1 MNNNYNSEQYETSG
15 EKKTTYSV
23 DENGKLVKTVKQ
35 NVSEITY
42 TKADLSSGKTYDS
55 VEAAEKD
62 LADKKAAL
70 KDGDKDVETSM
81 SATATADVTVSQ
93 KTTFTTTIDLSKIVV
108 EMKKINNDNDKY
120 DKLNLCNITNKDNG

>member
-1 MNNNYNSEQYETSG
+1 M
-15 EKKTTYSV
+15 

-42 TKADLSSGKTYDS
+42 TETKLSSDKTYDN

-108 EMKKINNDNDKY
+108 EMKKINNDNVKY
-120 DKLNLCNITNKDNG
+120 E

>member
-1 MNNNYNSEQYETSG
+1 MKLPVR
-15 EKKTTYSV
+15 KKTTYSV

-62 LADKKAAL
+62 LADKK
-70 KDGDKDVETSM
+70 
-81 SATATADVTVSQ
+81 Q
-93 KTTFTTTIDLSKIVV
+93 H
-108 EMKKINNDNDKY
+108 
-120 DKLNLCNITNKDNG
+120 

>member
-1 MNNNYNSEQYETSG
+1 MKLPD

-23 DENGKLVKTVKQ
+23 DENGNWSKRIKQ
-35 NVSEITY
+35 NVPRSQY

-93 KTTFTTTIDLSKIVV
+93 KLHLRQLLI
-108 EMKKINNDNDKY
+108 Y
-120 DKLNLCNITNKDNG
+120 RKLLLK